1 MQPDSSQPKPEL
13 EGITVPSGG
22 EPARSMSRGQVV
34 RAQFR
39 KHRLA
44 MVSVWVMG
52 LLYVLAALADFVAP
66 YGESESFFRGEI
78 SRSYAPP
85 TTIHWIDPDTRSLTW
100 PFVYN
105 VKSEVN
111 LETLEFGF
119 TEDTSTRYPIK
130 LFTSGQP
137 YTPFPVNLIPQS
149 WRRASGFDPQ
159 ISLRLFGVDKPAT
172 IFLWGADKL
181 GRDVFGRILFGA
193 RITLTIG
200 IFAATLAL
208 VVGLVLGAMAGYY
221 GGWVDDFIMRV
232 VEVLATIPGLFL
244 LLALRALFP
253 LDAKSSVV
261 YFVVILILGLI
272 RWGPVAR
279 AVRGQ
284 VFSLREEDYV
294 MAARGLGAFDSR
306 IIFRHV
312 LPGTASFAIVSF
324 SLLIPGFILTESGLS
339 FLGLGI
345 SDPQSSWG
353 LMLAVAQEGGI
364 QTFTN
369 RPWMLIPGAFIFVAV
384 LAFNFIGDG
393 LRDALDPKARR

>member
-1 MQPDSSQPKPEL
+1 MQPSETNTITPKPEPSSTG
-13 EGITVPSGG
+13 ETVR
-22 EPARSMSRGQVV
+22 ALSRGEVV

-44 MVSVWVMG
+44 VSSVWVLG
-52 LLYVLAALADFVAP
+52 ILYVLAAFADFVAP
-66 YGESESFFRGEI
+66 YGESESFFRGAI
-78 SRSYAPP
+78 DRSYAPP
-85 TTIHWIDPDTRSLTW
+85 TTVHWIDPDTKSLTW

-105 VKSEVN
+105 VASQMN
-111 LETLEFGF
+111 LDTLEFEYK
-119 TEDTSTRYPIK
+119 EDTGKRYPVQ
-130 LFTSGQP
+130 LFTRGIP
-137 YTPFPVNLIPQS
+137 YTPFPINLIPLE
-149 WRRASGFDPQ
+149 WRRTWGLDPQ
-159 ISLRLFGVDKPAT
+159 LDIHLFGVEKPAT

-193 RITLTIG
+193 RVTLTIG
-200 IFAATLAL
+200 IFAATLSL

-221 GGWVDDFIMRV
+221 GGWADDFIMRL

-261 YFVVILILGLI
+261 YFVVVLILGLI

-294 MAARGLGAFDSR
+294 MAARGLGAADAR
-306 IIFRHV
+306 IIFRHI

-345 SDPQSSWG
+345 SDPNSSWG
-353 LMLAVAQEGGI
+353 LMLAVAQEGGM
-364 QTFTN
+364 QTFTS
-369 RPWMLIPGAFIFVAV
+369 RPWMLLPGLFIFIAV